1 MIKDEKLQD
10 NSWDLRMRNLENE
23 GIIEIIQEIREMNR
37 EKQNETNELIVTGRA
52 SHKWDSS

>member
-52 SHKWDSS
+52 SHQWDSS